1 MRILIISLFV
11 SIFLLILFFI
21 IGASSFDDKN
31 PVIAKIGNVAARY
44 TVYSLLVY
52 GVLGMILLGY
62 GLLVIFIKYPG
73 IVLGMILL
81 GYGIVYLFLQI

>member
-21 IGASSFDDKN
+21 IGAFSFDDKN

-62 GLLVIFIKYPG
+62 G
-73 IVLGMILL
+73 
-81 GYGIVYLFLQI
+81 IVYLFLQI

>member
-11 SIFLLILFFI
+11 SIFLLILFSI
-21 IGASSFDDKN
+21 IGAYSFDDKN

-62 GLLVIFIKYPG
+62 G
-73 IVLGMILL
+73 
-81 GYGIVYLFLQI
+81 IVYLFLQI

>member
-11 SIFLLILFFI
+11 SIFLLILFSI
-21 IGASSFDDKN
+21 IGAYSFDDKN

-62 GLLVIFIKYPG
+62 GLLVILMKYPG

>member
-11 SIFLLILFFI
+11 SIFLLILFSI
-21 IGASSFDDKN
+21 IGASSFDNKN

-62 GLLVIFIKYPG
+62 G
-73 IVLGMILL
+73 
-81 GYGIVYLFLQI
+81 IVYLFLQI